1 MAKKKVRPPD
11 PCEICPVYKLLL
23 GLMSQKG
30 PPDILHHLIEA
41 RKEVLLAIRSM
52 IDAAIEKTEK
62 REKKAQK
69 IKVE

>member
-1 MAKKKVRPPD
+1 MAKKKAPD

-23 GLMSQKG
+23 GLMSKKG
-30 PPDILHHLIEA
+30 ASDILQHLLEA
-41 RKEVLLAIRSM
+41 RKEVLLAIRAM

-62 REKKAQK
+62 GEKKAQK